1 MRPAKNPYNTRAVTQ
16 TSPVANPAL
25 VAQGP
30 QNSNY
35 GTLNLPSVS
44 ESFGVG
50 ALASIIDGQSNRIQ
64 VNQSP
69 NPIPSVFDPIS
80 SHIPV
85 KIKERV
91 WAGEFIDLNLLLNSA
106 RDLADESHLEGDLT
120 VRGGVLSVIKPQKSQ
135 FKSIHVWTSA
145 FMIYA
150 SIILEKWPNKVLE
163 LFKCI
168 QTVRLAASMGYFGS
182 WIQYDEQY
190 RLRKAIS
197 PCSSWGVVDKWC
209 VVYQV
214 RVITVF
220 TVFRLLTDFVCLYT
234 YEF

>member
-1 MRPAKNPYNTRAVTQ
+1 MLNILKCLKQSAASDLKYVMRPAKNPYNTRAVTQ

-69 NPIPSVFDPIS
+69 TPIPSVFDPIS

-150 SIILEKWPNKVLE
+150 SIILENGQTKFSNFLNV
-163 LFKCI
+163 FK
-168 QTVRLAASMGYFGS
+168 
-182 WIQYDEQY
+182 
-190 RLRKAIS
+190 
-197 PCSSWGVVDKWC
+197 P
-209 VVYQV
+209 
-214 RVITVF
+214 
-220 TVFRLLTDFVCLYT
+220 
-234 YEF
+234 